1 MNTSVDVV
9 TKLIHLQNNVLDI
22 MREVDQYLNNDTPD
36 YTIESLNAPGKQFDF
51 LDEMLT
57 KKLIESNAIVF
68 DEKNKNLKII
78 HNNINMCL
86 NWCINLITIKHYVQ

>member
-1 MNTSVDVV
+1 MTTSTDAV
-9 TKLIHLQNNVLDI
+9 TKLIRLQNDVLDM
-22 MREVDQYLNNDTPD
+22 MREVDQYLNSDTPD

-68 DEKNKNLKII
+68 DETNKNLKFI
-78 HNNINMCL
+78 HNSISMCL
-86 NWCINLITIKHYVQ
+86 NRCINLITIKHYVQ

>member
-1 MNTSVDVV
+1 MTTSVDAV
-9 TKLIHLQNNVLDI
+9 TKLIHLQNDVLDM
-22 MREVDQYLNNDTPD
+22 MREVDQYLNSDTPD

-68 DEKNKNLKII
+68 DETNKNLKFI

-86 NWCINLITIKHYVQ
+86 NHCINLITIKHYVQ

>member
-1 MNTSVDVV
+1 MTTSVDAV
-9 TKLIHLQNNVLDI
+9 TKLIRLQNDVLDM
-22 MREVDQYLNNDTPD
+22 MREVDQYLNSNTPD

-68 DEKNKNLKII
+68 DETNKNLKFI
-78 HNNINMCL
+78 HNNISMCL
-86 NWCINLITIKHYVQ
+86 NCCINLITIKHYVQ